1 MDKSRQ
7 KTGLHSAVQSAEMM
21 VGKASDQKLP
31 SVVAKS
37 QITTPASEP
46 DLPSLSLAQVSIE
59 KLIFTVYVRCASVV
73 CRDANLS
80 PFAIIVVLK

>member
-1 MDKSRQ
+1 
-7 KTGLHSAVQSAEMM
+7 MM

-37 QITTPASEP
+37 KITTPAPEP

-59 KLIFTVYVRCASVV
+59 KLIFTVYVR
-73 CRDANLS
+73 
-80 PFAIIVVLK
+80 